1 MLQNTVTVAISFIVR
16 VFNKLSFIMNQKF
29 QYTIFR
35 KNIFG
40 INDDVF
46 TSCLDSAIDFAKHS
60 VNDRYADYDYSYVQN
75 NVTKEVVFEVGTK

>member
-16 VFNKLSFIMNQKF
+16 VFKQLSFIMNQKF

-75 NVTKEVVFEVGTK
+75 NVTKEIVFEVGTK

>member
-16 VFNKLSFIMNQKF
+16 VFKQLSFIMNQKF

-46 TSCLDSAIDFAKHS
+46 TSCIDSAIDFAKHS

-75 NVTKEVVFEVGTK
+75 NVTKKIVFEVGTK

>member
-1 MLQNTVTVAISFIVR
+1 MTE
-16 VFNKLSFIMNQKF
+16 KF

-46 TSCLDSAIDFAKHS
+46 TSCINAAIDFAKHS

>member
-16 VFNKLSFIMNQKF
+16 VFKQLSFIMNQKF

-46 TSCLDSAIDFAKHS
+46 TSCIDSAIDFAKHS